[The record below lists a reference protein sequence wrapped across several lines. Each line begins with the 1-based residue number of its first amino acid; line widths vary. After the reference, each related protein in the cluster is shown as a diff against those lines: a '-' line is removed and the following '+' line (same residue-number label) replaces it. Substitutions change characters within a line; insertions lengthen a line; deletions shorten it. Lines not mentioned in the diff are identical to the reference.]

1 MLAERPL
8 GTFTVRATAAQATAF
23 AHETGNPEQGVPFTF
38 PVRWLARPDFLA
50 AAVEMIGDANWVPI
64 HESQSFDYRAPL
76 AVETDYAMTV
86 TMQRET
92 EPSRIILLANVG
104 PAGGAPLLDMEM
116 MLRIVPLPAG
126 QAA

>member
-1 MLAERPL
+1 MPAERPL
-8 GTFTVRATAAQATAF
+8 GTFTVRATAAEAAAF
-23 AHETGNPEQGVPFTF
+23 ARETGNPEQGVPFTF

-76 AVETDYAMTV
+76 AVDKDYAMTV
-86 TMQRET
+86 TMKRET
-92 EPSRIILLANVG
+92 EPSRIILLAGIG
-104 PAGGAPLLDMEM
+104 PVAGAPLLDMEM
-116 MLRIVPLPAG
+116 VLRIVALPVG

>member
-1 MLAERPL
+1 MPAERPL
-8 GTFTVRATAAQATAF
+8 GTFTVRATAAEAAAF
-23 AHETGNPEQGVPFTF
+23 ARETGNPEHGVPFTF

-50 AAVEMIGDANWVPI
+50 TAVEMIGDANWVPI

-86 TMQRET
+86 TMKRET
-92 EPSRIILLANVG
+92 EPSRIILLANIG

>member
-1 MLAERPL
+1 MPAERPL
-8 GTFTVRATAAQATAF
+8 GTFTVRATAAAAAAF
-23 AHETGNPEQGVPFTF
+23 ARETGNLPQGVPFTF
-38 PVRWLARPDFLA
+38 PVRWLARPDFLE

-76 AVETDYAMTV
+76 AVDEDYAMTV
-86 TMQRET
+86 AMKRET
-92 EPSRIILLANVG
+92 EPSRIILLADIG
-104 PAGGAPLLDMEM
+104 PADGAPLLTMEM